1 VRVAYYITHFPYVG
15 QSMSETQRYAC
26 GGAEWAAYNLAINVA
41 RHGHDVKVFTASID
55 SRDAIEHRDGITVCR
70 YGTNFSVESSSVS
83 LGMLCKPSAYAVDV
97 VHTHFTVPPASYAAL
112 CHARRRKAPL
122 VLTYHSEQ
130 KSGYGTPIRRLG
142 AMVDNLIV
150 RRSLLPCAK
159 AIISPSAYYADESVF
174 LKSHKDKVV
183 SIPNGVNLEEFDVPY
198 SKEECRLRLGL
209 SKDARVVL
217 FMGSLSP
224 QKAPDVLVKA
234 VPAIV
239 TSVPT
244 AILLVVGSG
253 VMRQKL
259 EQLARE
265 LDISRSVRFA
275 GVAEYSSRSLYYKA
289 SDVLVLPSIEETF
302 GIVLLEASAS
312 GLPMVVSDLPTFKWI
327 IKDGF
332 NGFVVAKGSEGDLAR
347 AVIRLLIEDELRSR
361 MGQNARGQVGK
372 YSWAAIAQDTERLY
386 LKVLG

>member
-15 QSMSETQRYAC
+15 QSMSGTERYAC
-26 GGAEWAAYNLAINVA
+26 GGAEWAAYNLAVNVA
-41 RHGHDVKVFTASID
+41 RRGHDVKVFTASID
-55 SRDAIEHRDGITVCR
+55 SRDAIEHRDGITVYR

-83 LGMLCKPSAYAVDV
+83 LGMLCKPSAYAADV

-112 CHARRRKAPL
+112 CHAKRKKAPF

-130 KSGYGTPIRRLG
+130 KSGYGSPIRRLG

-150 RRSLLPCAK
+150 RNSLLPSAK
-159 AIISPSAYYADESVF
+159 AIISPSAHYADESVF
-174 LKSHKDKVV
+174 LKSHKDKVI

-198 SKEECRLRLGL
+198 SKEECRERLSL

-239 TSVPT
+239 ASVPT
-244 AILLVVGSG
+244 AIILVVGSG

-259 EQLARE
+259 EE
-265 LDISRSVRFA
+265 LTRDLDVSRSVRFE
-275 GVAEYSSRSLYYKA
+275 GVAEYTSRSVYYKA
-289 SDVLVLPSIEETF
+289 SDVLVLPSVEETF

-312 GLPMVVSDLPTFKWI
+312 ALPMVVSDLPTFKWI

-332 NGFVVAKGSEGDLAR
+332 NGFVVAKGSEGDLAQ
-347 AVIRLLIEDELRSR
+347 AVIRLLTEDELRSR
-361 MGQNARGQVGK
+361 MGQDARGQVGK
-372 YSWAAIAQDTERLY
+372 FSWAAIAEDTERLY